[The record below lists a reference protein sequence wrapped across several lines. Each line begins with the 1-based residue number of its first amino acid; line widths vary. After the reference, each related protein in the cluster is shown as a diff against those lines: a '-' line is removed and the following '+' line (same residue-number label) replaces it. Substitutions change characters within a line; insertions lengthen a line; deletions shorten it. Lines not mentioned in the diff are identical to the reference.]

1 MLSDAGDTPT
11 PPFSFRGS
19 PTSVPLAAVN
29 AQEKSPDPDAPPD
42 GGDRPTFRG
51 LDLYPFQVEAIRSID
66 RGHSVLVAAPT
77 GAGKTLVADYAI
89 EAAFTRDERIVY
101 TSPVKALSNQKFR
114 DFREIHGDDV
124 GIMTGDVTINAT
136 APLLIMTT
144 EVFRNTI
151 FEDPA
156 RLDSIGTVIY
166 DEIHYLDDVE
176 RGTVWEESI
185 IYAPKHIRVIGLSA
199 TIPNIQDLADWMAQV
214 RESTFDVV
222 VKVRRPVPLRHFI
235 YMPKMGPM
243 SLKKLKGL
251 VKAGRIKSKRGNPKA
266 ASRDLMDT
274 LQKDDLLPCLYFC
287 FSRKECEHRARETAR
302 RLLLTGAERDRILE
316 LYDDLCDRYQVPTDA
331 LYERV
336 RGFVARGIMY
346 HHAGLMPIYK
356 EIVERLFTSGL
367 IRVLFATET
376 FALGVNMPARCVAFQ
391 SLRKF
396 DGVSFDYMK
405 TRDYYQMAGRAG
417 RQGIDEV
424 GFVYSLLDPRDID
437 IEKLSRIYHGKTEP
451 VMSRFNLD
459 YSAVLSL
466 YERLGERVP
475 EAYAHSFA
483 HFLRSRQ
490 SRGDRPARSGKK
502 RRRKRQPRESRLIR
516 QRLKVLKRLGYIED
530 GALTAK
536 GRFASKINGYEVQ
549 AAELLHYGLFHLADE
564 YQLCVLMAAIVFEER
579 RGNISSRLDDAILQE
594 IKPLTEKKV
603 SEFRRCEFQC
613 GLDDLTQD
621 VNFGLSAPVFAWA
634 RGAAFE
640 DLRGLTNISDGDI
653 VRNLRLTIQIMR
665 NVRNALVDEPEIR
678 KKFEKAMDMINR
690 DEVDAKR
697 QLELG

>member
-1 MLSDAGDTPT
+1 LPIVNDQSKSQTPSE
-11 PPFSFRGS
+11 PPS
-19 PTSVPLAAVN
+19 T
-29 AQEKSPDPDAPPD
+29 DAPT
-42 GGDRPTFRG
+42 TFRG
-51 LDLYPFQVEAIRSID
+51 LELYPFQVDAIRSI
-66 RGHSVLVAAPT
+66 RQGHSLLVAAPT

-89 EAAFTRDERIVY
+89 EAAFERKERIVY

-156 RLDSIGTVIY
+156 RLHDIGTVIY
-166 DEIHYLDDVE
+166 DEIHYLDDIE

-214 RESTFDVV
+214 RESTFDVLV
-222 VKVRRPVPLRHFI
+222 MEKRPVPLRHFI
-235 YMPKMGPM
+235 YMPKLGQM
-243 SLKKLKGL
+243 SLSKLKDHL
-251 VKAGRIKSKRGNPKA
+251 KAGRINMKHGNPKA
-266 ASRDLMDT
+266 ASRDLLDR
-274 LQKDDLLPCLYFC
+274 LQKEKLLPCLYFC
-287 FSRKECEHRARETAR
+287 FSRKECEVRARENSRR
-302 RLLLTGAERDRILE
+302 RLLNDEESKRILSM
-316 LYDDLCDRYQVPTDA
+316 YDDLCDRYQVPTDD
-331 LYERV
+331 LFERV
-336 RGFVARGIMY
+336 RELVACGLMY

-367 IRVLFATET
+367 IRLLFATET

-405 TRDYYQMAGRAG
+405 TRDYFQMAGRAG
-417 RQGIDEV
+417 RQGIDDV

-437 IEKLSRIYHGKTEP
+437 IDKLTRIYNGKAEP
-451 VMSRFNLD
+451 VRSRFNLD
-459 YSAVLSL
+459 YSAVLCL
-466 YERLGERVP
+466 YERLGDRVP

-483 HFLRSRQ
+483 HFQRAQQSQKDPRSKPGNTR
-490 SRGDRPARSGKK
+490 K
-502 RRRKRQPRESRLIR
+502 RRKRQPRESRLIR
-516 QRLKVLKRLGYIED
+516 MRLKVLKRLGYIED
-530 GALTAK
+530 GKLTAK
-536 GRFASKINGYEVQ
+536 GVFASKINGYEVQ

-564 YQLCVLMAAIVFEER
+564 YQLCVLMTAIVFEER
-579 RGNISSRLDDAILQE
+579 RGNISSRLDNAVIQE
-594 IKPLTEKKV
+594 IKPLSEKKV
-603 SEFRRCEFQC
+603 SEFRRSEFEN

-621 VNFGLSAPVFAWA
+621 VNFGLSAPIYAWA
-634 RGAAFE
+634 KGAAFE

-665 NVRNALVDEPEIR
+665 NVRNALVGEPEIR
-678 KKFEKAMDMINR
+678 RKFEKAMDMLNR